1 MERERERERELPIDH
16 HPVKGDP
23 TFNRERCSSSTRH
36 RFASLTWT
44 ALQMAFENYCGGPDS
59 SLNQS
64 QGTPLANPLLTSSTS
79 NCEVPIGTHELRN
92 YCEPWI
98 FGTIAMIGFLTRRV
112 NQQRRWLELKGIPLT
127 MNSYVCTTKSFV
139 EHAVPALGECVT
151 LHFKAIQF
159 TNNSQPKNIGR
170 ADVSG

>member
-1 MERERERERELPIDH
+1 
-16 HPVKGDP
+16 
-23 TFNRERCSSSTRH
+23 
-36 RFASLTWT
+36 
-44 ALQMAFENYCGGPDS
+44 MAFENYCGGPDS

-64 QGTPLANPLLTSSTS
+64 QGRSRDHHWFESARSLAYRWMYWLWDYFFSL
-79 NCEVPIGTHELRN
+79 VGV
-92 YCEPWI
+92 

-112 NQQRRWLELKGIPLT
+112 NQQRRWLD
-127 MNSYVCTTKSFV
+127 VCTTKSFV

-170 ADVSG
+170 ADVSGSY